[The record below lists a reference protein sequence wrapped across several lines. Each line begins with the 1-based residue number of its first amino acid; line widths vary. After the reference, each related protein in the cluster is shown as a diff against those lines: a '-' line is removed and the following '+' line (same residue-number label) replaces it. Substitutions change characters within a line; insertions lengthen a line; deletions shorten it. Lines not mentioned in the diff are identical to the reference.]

1 MSAVHRAWK
10 EENIMSKILKVWV
23 VAICGLFIIGGLA
36 TPSVWAQLSGS
47 GKLVPIVWNNGK
59 IYFFQGSE
67 YARYDI
73 AHDKADSDDGSGNA
87 YPHPIQNSWSG
98 LFQENM
104 DAGVFWP
111 APPPGG
117 AENKTVAYFFKGN
130 QFMRYD
136 VQADRADA
144 ADGAGRA
151 YPQPISLKWP
161 GIWMDRV
168 DAVVVWPVPRN
179 GRTVAYFFRDDQY
192 IRFDVKRHRADPGY
206 PKPIAGN
213 WPNFKFPSGI
223 DGAVAWPTKIDG
235 KTVVYFFK
243 GDQYMRYDAD
253 ADRGDDQ
260 SAGGLG
266 YPALVAEN
274 WPGLVGA
281 NTAGSID
288 PLAAYAKQCDAAIGV
303 TVPDFDVDSRLGTTV
318 PTDHLTPSSATYPDG
333 TCDRPNVLNGKCDPG
348 SRFRVLINTE
358 NAYVVAHARKMG
370 LSQGQYGDVA
380 VIQHNKVNGA
390 TCFYQ
395 GALADFNLSHNG
407 NVKAPSKG
415 VGTPTFW
422 LTPAQIVNSKFPCA
436 SCHDN
441 GPIIRSPYLAQITGP
456 NQLPGSGDVT
466 FNSDGQPYSF
476 VGTEFASW
484 KAYKVEVSDNQC
496 NGCHRMGVNN
506 LSNTG
511 SVPNNGTALDLG
523 IQATADSRTLDSQKS
538 KNPHSTD
545 SPIWMLPGQITFQ
558 QVTADAAR
566 AIQQCAQQFRGESSP
581 LPNSASCKITQ
592 FTRP

>member
-1 MSAVHRAWK
+1 MNK
-10 EENIMSKILKVWV
+10 MTKVWG
-23 VAICGLFIIGGLA
+23 IMLCGMLIMAGFLT
-36 TPSVWAQLSGS
+36 TPSVCAQWSGS
-47 GKLVPIVWNNGK
+47 EKIVPVVWNNGK
-59 IYFFQGSE
+59 AYFFRGSE
-67 YARYDI
+67 YTRYDI
-73 AHDKADSDDGSGNA
+73 ALDHSDSDDGSGNS
-87 YPHPIQNSWSG
+87 YPRLIQNSWPG

-104 DAGVFWP
+104 DAAVFWP

-117 AENKTVAYFFKGN
+117 AEHKTVAYFFKGD

-168 DAVVVWPVPRN
+168 DAVVVWPVPRH

-213 WPNFKFPSGI
+213 WPNFKFPGGI
-223 DGAVAWPTKIDG
+223 DGAVAWPAKIDG

-243 GDQYMRYDAD
+243 GDQYIRYDVD
-253 ADRGDDQ
+253 ADRGDDH

-274 WPGLVGA
+274 WPGLLA
-281 NTAGSID
+281 SNASGSID
-288 PLAAYAKQCDAAIGV
+288 ALAAYAKQCDAEIGV
-303 TVPDFDVDSRLGTTV
+303 TVPDFDVDSPLGTTV
-318 PTDHLTPSSATYPDG
+318 PTEHLTPSSATYPNG

-348 SRFRVLINTE
+348 SRFRVLVNTE
-358 NAYVVAHARKMG
+358 QAYVVAHARKMG

-380 VIQHNKVNGA
+380 VIQHNKINGA

-395 GALADFNLSHNG
+395 GALAEFHLSHEG

-415 VGTPTFW
+415 VGNPAFWMTPS
-422 LTPAQIVNSKFPCA
+422 QIVNSRFPCA

-466 FNSDGQPYSF
+466 FNSDGQPYAF

-484 KAYKVEVSDNQC
+484 KAYKVEVPDNPC

-506 LSNTG
+506 LSNAG
-511 SVPNNGTALDLG
+511 IVPNHGTALDLG
-523 IQATADSRTLDSQKS
+523 IKATAGAQEN
-538 KNPHSTD
+538 KNQPHSTD

-558 QVTADAAR
+558 QSTADAAH